1 MNVPSEIKNL
11 FKSLA
16 SAHPSILHEDA
27 DGKVAFAI
35 DQISDIID
43 GIFKTEIKPDGF
55 SLRYIKPIFNSF
67 TDEANGMVTNVQTG
81 FSILKKCDHT
91 NIDEIETAKDEA
103 FIIVKD
109 VIARLI
115 FESRKRNSLLNNSLN
130 QLGNGQFTIE
140 EVAFQGDGTFAGQLC
155 LFQFKTEF
163 IEDIE
168 NAVTT
173 VQWTDL

>member
-27 DGKVAFAI
+27 EGKMAFAI
-35 DQISDIID
+35 DKISDIID

-55 SLRYIKPIFNSF
+55 SLRYVKPIFNGF
-67 TDEANGMVTNVQTG
+67 TDEANGMDTNVQAG

-91 NIDEIETAKDEA
+91 NIDEIETAQDEA
-103 FIIVKD
+103 FVIVKD

-115 FESRKRNSLLNNSLN
+115 FESRKRNLLLNNSLN

-140 EVAFQGDGTFAGQLC
+140 EVTFQGDGTFAGQLC

-163 IEDIE
+163 IEDIDE
-168 NAVTT
+168 T
-173 VQWTDL
+173 VSATNWTDL

>member
-1 MNVPSEIKNL
+1 ML
-11 FKSLA
+11 
-16 SAHPSILHEDA
+16 
-27 DGKVAFAI
+27 
-35 DQISDIID
+35 
-43 GIFKTEIKPDGF
+43 
-55 SLRYIKPIFNSF
+55 
-67 TDEANGMVTNVQTG
+67 TNVQSG

-91 NIDEIETAKDEA
+91 NIEEIETAKDEA

-115 FESRKRNSLLNNSLN
+115 FESRNRNSLLYNSLN

-163 IEDIE
+163 IEDIDE
-168 NAVTT
+168 AVTAT
-173 VQWTDL
+173 NWTDL

>member
-1 MNVPSEIKNL
+1 MNVPSEIKEL

-16 SAHPSILHEDA
+16 STHPSILHEDV

-43 GIFKTEIKPDGF
+43 GIFKTEIKAEGF
-55 SLRYIKPIFNSF
+55 SMRYIKPIFNSF

-91 NIDEIETAKDEA
+91 NIDEIETAKDET
-103 FIIVKD
+103 FVIVKH

-115 FESRKRNSLLNNSLN
+115 FMSRTRNSLLKNSLN
-130 QLGNGQFTIE
+130 QLVNGQFTIE
-140 EVAFQGDGTFAGQLC
+140 EVTFQGDGTFAGQLC

-163 IEDIE
+163 IEDIDE
-168 NAVTT
+168 T
-173 VQWTDL
+173 VSATNWTDL